1 MPGANNMRDKKSG
14 GSKHKFISKK
24 TKKREKADEEAKQ
37 KAKEPSA
44 SKLPKA
50 PPLGE
55 GNLRVL
61 LLGEGDFSFAAALAY
76 VWAASAGDCDM
87 VTATTLGTEASTLAI
102 EGAELCG
109 KHARY
114 GVGASAARAA
124 DWPRLVKARGS
135 LAPHSAPKEPA
146 GEPAGRDLSQR
157 ACHLGA
163 EDSTEAFKAFGGSV
177 LYGIDATAL
186 HTCDALYPRMGK
198 VSLLRFQPQP

>member
-109 KHARY
+109 EKKRPLWRGCQRGPSGRLAEA
-114 GVGASAARAA
+114 GKSSGQPGAPFLRRKSQ
-124 DWPRLVKARGS
+124 LES
-135 LAPHSAPKEPA
+135 QLAE
-146 GEPAGRDLSQR
+146 
-157 ACHLGA
+157 
-163 EDSTEAFKAFGGSV
+163 
-177 LYGIDATAL
+177 I
-186 HTCDALYPRMGK
+186 
-198 VSLLRFQPQP
+198 

>member
-1 MPGANNMRDKKSG
+1 MKKRCRPLLQPPSWGSAPPHPVPHEPHAITMPGANNMRDKKSG

-76 VWAASAGDCDM
+76 VFAAGAGDCDM

-114 GVGASAARAA
+114 CMGASAARAT
-124 DWPRLVKARGS
+124 DWPRLVKASGQPGAPFLRRKRPPES
-135 LAPHSAPKEPA
+135 QLAE
-146 GEPAGRDLSQR
+146 
-157 ACHLGA
+157 
-163 EDSTEAFKAFGGSV
+163 
-177 LYGIDATAL
+177 I
-186 HTCDALYPRMGK
+186 
-198 VSLLRFQPQP
+198 

>member
-1 MPGANNMRDKKSG
+1 MRDKKSG

-76 VWAASAGDCDM
+76 VFAAGAGDCDM

-114 GVGASAARAA
+114 CMGASAARAT

-135 LAPHSAPKEPA
+135 LAPHFCAERGLRRASWPRS
-146 GEPAGRDLSQR
+146 EPAGRDLSQR
-157 ACHLGA
+157 VSHL
-163 EDSTEAFKAFGGSV
+163 
-177 LYGIDATAL
+177 
-186 HTCDALYPRMGK
+186 P
-198 VSLLRFQPQP
+198 

>member
-37 KAKEPSA
+37 KAKEPSG

-61 LLGEGDFSFAAALAY
+61 LVGEGDFTFAAALAY

-102 EGAELCG
+102 EGAELC
-109 KHARY
+109 
-114 GVGASAARAA
+114 
-124 DWPRLVKARGS
+124 
-135 LAPHSAPKEPA
+135 
-146 GEPAGRDLSQR
+146 
-157 ACHLGA
+157 
-163 EDSTEAFKAFGGSV
+163 
-177 LYGIDATAL
+177 
-186 HTCDALYPRMGK
+186 
-198 VSLLRFQPQP
+198 